1 AHRLG
6 RLLYAGAA
14 RRRAAHG
21 DERARR
27 ARAGAHACRICAERA
42 RPHGARRRVLEA
54 LADGPPAPAADLAR
68 RAGCGAGVVRGLASL
83 GLVEPLDLP
92 SRPLPPA
99 PDWRRPGPD
108 LSAAQQA
115 AADDLVAKLAQG
127 GFSVT
132 VLDGVTG
139 SGKTEVYF
147 AAIAAAL
154 ARGKQVLVL
163 LPEIALSA
171 QFLARFAD
179 RFGALPAQ
187 WHSDLGHAE
196 RRAT

>member
-1 AHRLG
+1 LRRLIDWVASYTLAPPGAVLRMAMSVPDALEPARMLVGYALSERG
-6 RLLYAGAA
+6 RT
-14 RRRAAHG
+14 
-21 DERARR
+21 
-27 ARAGAHACRICAERA
+27 
-42 RPHGARRRVLEA
+42 A

-115 AADDLVAKLAQG
+115 AADDLVAKVRQG

-154 ARGKQVLVL
+154 ARGK
-163 LPEIALSA
+163 
-171 QFLARFAD
+171 
-179 RFGALPAQ
+179 
-187 WHSDLGHAE
+187 
-196 RRAT
+196 